1 MFDQVDRGFRSQ
13 GLSALLSG
21 SIEGIPYKL
30 YSVEAP
36 RFTGEARF
44 LFATPLA
51 RIVRFL
57 LVWSCFGCVAGWLRK
72 QFALRIIH
80 LLPIYALVW
89 IVVYAFYW
97 GRILSG

>member
-1 MFDQVDRGFRSQ
+1 MFDEVDRGFRSQ
-13 GLSALLSG
+13 GLSALLWG

-30 YSVEAP
+30 YAVQAP
-36 RFTGEARF
+36 LFTSEVRF
-44 LFATPLA
+44 LLATPAA
-51 RIVRFL
+51 RALRFL

-72 QFALRIIH
+72 QFALRTIH

-89 IVVYAFYW
+89 IVVYAFSW